1 MNRINIALVL
11 AACTLAPLASNAAN
25 KSEDNATTAQAK
37 GPMVKVTLKNR
48 SSMSQDLTIQGKPM
62 TLAADAEMKVNVP
75 AGTQVMGS
83 DGTVKLTIV
92 KEYNGATASFR

>member
-1 MNRINIALVL
+1 MNRISTAIVL
-11 AACTLAPLASNAAN
+11 AACTLAPLAMNAATH
-25 KSEDNATTAQAK
+25 SEDNGTIAQAK

-48 SSMSQDLTIQGKPM
+48 SNTSQDLTIQGKPM
-62 TLAADAEMKVNVP
+62 TLAADSEMKVSVP
-75 AGTQVMGS
+75 AGTQVMGA